1 MINIIVILW
10 YVNFFVCSFPYR
22 GLVTGPW
29 FEFGGKCPI
38 ECAKSGYVADIDFH
52 CKVKIITMY
61 MCTALDTKCVL
72 RTLKTAE

>member
-1 MINIIVILW
+1 M
-10 YVNFFVCSFPYR
+10 YVQFIATFSYR

-52 CKVKIITMY
+52 CKVKIQYTVIKIVQMQFN
-61 MCTALDTKCVL
+61 MKIHVSVGEVL
-72 RTLKTAE
+72 V